1 MAIRNTE
8 MHGSCHCG
16 GVRITV
22 PHAPE
27 WVGSC
32 NCSLCTKTAW
42 LVAYYPDADVKV
54 EGETVAYVWGD
65 DGPHQSITLAGTQ
78 P

>member
-1 MAIRNTE
+1 MTTGNSEVR
-8 MHGSCHCG
+8 GSCHCG
-16 GVRITV
+16 GVRIAV

-32 NCSLCTKTAW
+32 NCSLCIKTGW
-42 LVAYYPDADVKV
+42 LVAYYPDADVRI

-65 DGPHQSITLAGTQ
+65 GGPHQSTTLVGTQ
-78 P
+78 R